1 MNRAARVAA
10 GAAVFAE
17 LKAALGDVQN
27 SVVRLDRV
35 DPYTTEVVRLRC
47 AHHHDCGT

>member
-1 MNRAARVAA
+1 MNRSPRVAA
-10 GAAVFAE
+10 GTQVFAA

-27 SVVRLDRV
+27 AVVRLDRV
-35 DPYTTEVVRLRC
+35 DPHTTELVRLRC